1 MGQACHAGASLAQR
15 YIQKMPDARADA
27 IVLFGATGDLARK
40 KLYPALC
47 DVCQRDGLEMPVIGV
62 ARSEWDDAELQE
74 YAGRAV
80 ADAEPSMS
88 DEDLDAFTGRL
99 QYLQGDYGDEET
111 YTRLADL
118 LKNAE
123 LPVITSR

>member
-1 MGQACHAGASLAQR
+1 
-15 YIQKMPDARADA
+15 
-27 IVLFGATGDLARK
+27 
-40 KLYPALC
+40 
-47 DVCQRDGLEMPVIGV
+47 
-62 ARSEWDDAELQE
+62 
-74 YAGRAV
+74 
-80 ADAEPSMS
+80 MS